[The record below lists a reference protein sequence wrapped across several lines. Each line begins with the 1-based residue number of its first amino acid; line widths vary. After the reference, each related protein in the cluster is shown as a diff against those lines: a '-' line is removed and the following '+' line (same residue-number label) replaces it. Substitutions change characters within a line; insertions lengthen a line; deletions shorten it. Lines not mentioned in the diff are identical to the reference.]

1 MKISPTIKYAGG
13 YNGDRYS
20 VSGYFVSDEN
30 YYFLKSDNSITAKVT
45 PCIDDNSKSYLTHF
59 NVSISRHNEII
70 FSYIYT
76 LDKSMA
82 GNNNLYSLV
91 DNISI
96 NILFQLDELE
106 LDKLLPMIKNSK
118 KHAFSFDRKINIYY
132 IHCQSEHPEIDEFI
146 IHKFNDKF
154 HFDECSLYRENMSV
168 NKVIRDYSHFTY
180 SSLCHSLSDDD
191 KMLTLAGHY
200 ATWCMVFDSKMNVIN
215 YMIEKKH
222 PITMEEI
229 KEENTITAKDSDE
242 FYDTIFD
249 MLFSHILSSD
259 YIINKMSGIIED
271 YDIDPKQ
278 HWRDF
283 IRLFDMATI

>member
-1 MKISPTIKYAGG
+1 MKTAPTIKYAGG

-20 VSGYFVSDEN
+20 VAGYFVSDDN
-30 YYFLKSDNSITAKVT
+30 YYFIKSDNSITAKVT
-45 PCIDDNSKSYLTHF
+45 PCIDNNAKNYLTHF
-59 NVSISRHNEII
+59 NVSISRNNEII
-70 FSYIYT
+70 LSYVYT

-82 GNNNLYSLV
+82 GNNHLSSLV

-118 KHAFSFDRKINIYY
+118 KHSFSLDRKINTYY
-132 IHCQSEHPEIDEFI
+132 IYCQSEHPEIDEFI
-146 IHKFNDKF
+146 IHKFNNKF

-191 KMLTLAGHY
+191 KMLTLSGTY
-200 ATWCMVFDSKMNVIN
+200 STWCMVFDSKMNVIN
-215 YMIEKKH
+215 YIIEKKI
-222 PITMEEI
+222 PFTMEEN
-229 KEENTITAKDSDE
+229 KEENTLQVKNVDD
-242 FYDTIFD
+242 FYDTAFGMI
-249 MLFSHILSSD
+249 FSHILSSD
-259 YIINKMSGIIED
+259 FIINSMSSIIDD

-283 IRLFDMATI
+283 IHLFDMATI